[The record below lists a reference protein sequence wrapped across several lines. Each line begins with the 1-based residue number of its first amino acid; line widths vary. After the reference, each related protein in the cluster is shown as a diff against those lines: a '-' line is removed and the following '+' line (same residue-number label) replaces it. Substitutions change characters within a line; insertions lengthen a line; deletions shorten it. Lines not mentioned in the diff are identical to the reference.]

1 MVLKY
6 DSGGSSLDGMTR
18 LLRVLLA
25 FLKDKRGS
33 PLVEEGLL
41 LGLAILTVTILI
53 ALIVDVM
60 GWSQGLFQSILV
72 QLDQL
77 RQAFLG
83 WIGG

>member
-1 MVLKY
+1 
-6 DSGGSSLDGMTR
+6 MTR
-18 LLRVLLA
+18 LLSVLLA

>member
-1 MVLKY
+1 
-6 DSGGSSLDGMTR
+6 MTR
-18 LLRVLLA
+18 LLRAVLA
-25 FLKDKRGS
+25 FLRDERGS

-41 LGLAILTVTILI
+41 LGLAILTIAILI
-53 ALIVDVM
+53 ALIVDIM

-77 RQAFLG
+77 RQGFLN

>member
-1 MVLKY
+1 MIQTAYRDNRMNILKAIV
-6 DSGGSSLDGMTR
+6 GF
-18 LLRVLLA
+18 LRN
-25 FLKDKRGS
+25 KRGS

-41 LGLAILTVTILI
+41 LGLAILTIAILI
-53 ALIVDVM
+53 TVILDVM

-72 QLDQL
+72 QLDQV

>member
-1 MVLKY
+1 M
-6 DSGGSSLDGMTR
+6 R
-18 LLRVLLA
+18 ILRVIAA
-25 FLKDKRGS
+25 FLRNKQGS

-41 LGLAILTVTILI
+41 LGLAILTITILI
-53 ALIVDVM
+53 AVIIDVM

-83 WIGG
+83 WIGS